1 VSPAR
6 KAAVALFGTAWIA
19 LATAVVAVFFTT
31 ADYCD
36 ELGTPT
42 GLSISN
48 YAMLSAFC
56 ATVLAVAV
64 GIRGQGPPRFGV
76 AFMATV
82 VTLIAL
88 FGVAVLVYARAG
100 DGGNCG

>member
-19 LATAVVAVFFTT
+19 LATALVAVLFTT

-42 GLSISN
+42 GLSVSN
-48 YAMLSAFC
+48 YAMLSALC

-64 GIRGQGPPRFGV
+64 GVRGQGPRFGV
-76 AFMATV
+76 AFLATV
-82 VTLIAL
+82 VTLVAL
-88 FGVAVLVYARAG
+88 FGVAVLVYANAG